1 MRPSKIRTININ
13 GEHQRSLSPSPLACA
28 EVVMSNP
35 LFDNAPEY
43 DSDLDTLADFVIEPT
58 TAHIPPPPSPLPN
71 TCLCGRT
78 TRGDDAD
85 TDEPLYCSEACA
97 RLDAFHA
104 LTARS
109 RSNSLAP
116 TPITT
121 APATPLFP
129 QVPLRESLAGLFIRP
144 DAVATPPT
152 VSTPLSAVSSFM
164 SVDSIPLPI
173 EMSSHYRRVT
183 AKRERMERAS
193 EERDQSRSHSRT
205 HSKARPLLEFEEDC
219 HVETHIE
226 RQVGSD
232 GEEHVPT
239 PAAVHVHIA
248 VNVQVEHHAPDNRLD
263 ADQLSRALSATM
275 LGPASGIAWHNP
287 FADHPVSSS
296 AKDLSIAP
304 TDTSNF
310 YEPPSSDLISIAETE
325 DFSPFVT
332 YAPISVTPS
341 GMPSRKSSVC
351 FAGVGPAGRTLSTRS
366 RAQSNARVCEGAG
379 NHLSEKPLPSTPED
393 SPALF
398 STVGSSKAVPETPIE
413 HRAESSGST
422 AIATESA
429 ALAPALHSPGLSL
442 DLPSPMPSFDLTS
455 ESGTPTSSIPPASP
469 SMPSHTQQADSDSQI
484 TPPRSATSPASH
496 PSFGNTP
503 GRFPVTASRPTTSP
517 QRRIPRRL
525 QTLDCLPR
533 AKIFS
538 MVVDPDLD
546 VLAGEVEPPASAA
559 ASLKRVDT
567 APELNTARDAAIQ
580 YPFADAAISSEPL
593 HKNRQLCTRARATS
607 TPRRPNLPLR
617 QRTSS
622 TPSPPNAI
630 PLGQK
635 VPRRARMHPPPPTP
649 PVSPSQVSSPRPAV
663 GQDPGTWQSFGA
675 VFDALGWNT
684 GSATSN
690 RLSRQLSMDELGM
703 GLHRRQESAESS
715 GSSATDVSWSS
726 SSGKLLLFIFWPV
739 ATNLTD
745 HDVALTTAPLSSSS
759 VYSWPANPDEAESYS
774 HVSGILRARSPATSS
789 VRTIVPPPRKS
800 SLAGDGSDTEHIGL
814 QLCHARRS
822 RRQSSLAA
830 LDSVLAME
838 DGFWE
843 QTVMVRDAD
852 DSLDNDGMAPG
863 VQFRGDAGGFAF
875 PATKDKPAFEPV
887 LRIAGISRPPSTA
900 NLMNPGSDTSGSKV
914 GTAPARLEHLAPPT
928 IDYHA
933 HRASA
938 SQFPVSPSIASV
950 RPSPEIDTAPSPMP
964 PQMSST
970 SLFDVPMTASPIMG
984 TPSLSRGSPALPN
997 GSPIS
1002 AQFALRTPGSPYLA
1016 VPLGPSRRTSRSTD
1030 ASSVLL
1036 RTASAAR
1043 LAAALNAADD
1053 DEDASPRRVFED
1065 LPYARYSPGTGH
1077 RLRLRRSGS
1086 LGRSSSLSG
1095 SGSSMG
1101 LGLALGGVAEY
1112 DSRRS
1117 SSEPWNGIVPGSVIM
1132 PSEALSMSR
1141 SGSRMNL
1148 RDPPVLAVP
1157 EEEEEPEED
1166 YGQVVPASKF
1176 SNIAVSP
1183 GELSME
1189 EAGDEAS
1196 PLIDAFPHPMGGYFP
1211 GSRFASRAG
1220 TPVKGLHGSSSGLSS
1235 QVTVGN
1241 ARQENMEE
1249 QEPSDDEDEEIVTT
1263 VQRMRHSMQLLSTV

>member
-1 MRPSKIRTININ
+1 MRPNKIRMININ

-43 DSDLDTLADFVIEPT
+43 DSDMDTLADFVIEPT

-78 TRGDDAD
+78 TRDDDAD
-85 TDEPLYCSEACA
+85 ADEPLYCSEACA

-129 QVPLRESLAGLFIRP
+129 QIPLRESLAGLFIRP
-144 DAVATPPT
+144 DTTGTPPA
-152 VSTPLSAVSSFM
+152 VSTPLSAVSSFA
-164 SVDSIPLPI
+164 SVDSTPLPI

-193 EERDQSRSHSRT
+193 EERDRSRSHSRT
-205 HSKARPLLEFEEDC
+205 HSKARPLLELEEDC

-226 RQVGSD
+226 RQVGLD
-232 GEEHVPT
+232 GEEHVPAPT
-239 PAAVHVHIA
+239 TVHVHIA
-248 VNVQVEHHAPDNRLD
+248 VNVQVEHHTPDNRLD

-275 LGPASGIAWHNP
+275 LGPASGISWRDP
-287 FADHPVSSS
+287 FTDQAVSSPT
-296 AKDLSIAP
+296 KELSIAP
-304 TDTSNF
+304 TETSDS
-310 YEPPSSDLISIAETE
+310 YEPSSSDLISIAETE
-325 DFSPFVT
+325 EDFSPFVA
-332 YAPISVTPS
+332 YAPISVPPS
-341 GMPSRKSSVC
+341 GLPSRKSSVC
-351 FAGVGPAGRTLSTRS
+351 FAGVGPAGRVLSTRS
-366 RAQSNARVCEGAG
+366 RAQSSARACEGSG

-393 SPALF
+393 SLVVS
-398 STVGSSKAVPETPIE
+398 STVESSKAVPETLIE
-413 HRAESSGST
+413 STAESLESPVS
-422 AIATESA
+422 ATESA
-429 ALAPALHSPGLSL
+429 ALTPALYSPGLSL
-442 DLPSPMPSFDLTS
+442 DLPSPMPSFDLAP
-455 ESGTPTSSIPPASP
+455 EPATPTSSTAPASP
-469 SMPSHTQQADSDSQI
+469 CTPNHTQQPNFDPQA
-484 TPPRSATSPASH
+484 TPSRSEISPASH
-496 PSFGNTP
+496 SSSGDTP
-503 GRFPVTASRPTTSP
+503 KRSPAIVSRPTTSP

-546 VLAGEVEPPASAA
+546 IFAGEAESPVSAA

-567 APELNTARDAAIQ
+567 APELNMGRVATIQ
-580 YPFADAAISSEPL
+580 YPVSDAAISPETP
-593 HKNRQLCTRARATS
+593 HKNQQQLRTRARATS
-607 TPRRPNLPLR
+607 TPRRPNLPFR

-622 TPSPPNAI
+622 TPSPPHAI

-635 VPRRARMHPPPPTP
+635 TPRRARIHPPPPTP
-649 PVSPSQVSSPRPAV
+649 PVSPSQVSSPRPAI
-663 GQDPGTWQSFGA
+663 GQDPSTWQSFGA
-675 VFDALGWNT
+675 VFDALGWNS
-684 GSATSN
+684 GSAPLN
-690 RLSRQLSMDELGM
+690 RVSRQLSMDELGM
-703 GLHRRQESAESS
+703 SLHRRQESAESS

-726 SSGKLLLFIFWPV
+726 SS
-739 ATNLTD
+739 
-745 HDVALTTAPLSSSS
+745 APLSSAS
-759 VYSWPANPDEAESYS
+759 VYSWPANGDEAESYS
-774 HVSGILRARSPATSS
+774 HISGILRARSPATSS

-800 SLAGDGSDTEHIGL
+800 SLAGDGNDTEHIGL

-843 QTVMVRDAD
+843 QPVVVRDAD
-852 DSLDNDGMAPG
+852 DSLDNDGMTPG

-875 PATKDKPAFEPV
+875 PATKNKPAFEPV
-887 LRIAGISRPPSTA
+887 LRIAGISRPPSVA
-900 NLMNPGSDTSGSKV
+900 NLMNPGSDTSGSRV
-914 GTAPARLEHLAPPT
+914 VDNTPARLEQLAPPT
-928 IDYHA
+928 IDHHA
-933 HRASA
+933 HRAPA
-938 SQFPVSPSIASV
+938 SQFPVSPSIASA
-950 RPSPEIDTAPSPMP
+950 RPSPEIDATTYAIP

-970 SLFDVPMTASPIMG
+970 SLFDAPMAASPIMG

-1053 DEDASPRRVFED
+1053 EDASPRRGFED

-1086 LGRSSSLSG
+1086 LGRSSSLGGSG
-1095 SGSSMG
+1095 SGMG
-1101 LGLALGGVAEY
+1101 LGLALGGPGDY

-1117 SSEPWNGIVPGSVIM
+1117 SSEPWNGIPGSVIT
-1132 PSEALSMSR
+1132 PGIVASESISMSR

-1157 EEEEEPEED
+1157 EEEEPEED

-1220 TPVKGLHGSSSGLSS
+1220 TPVKGLHASSSGLSL
-1235 QVTVGN
+1235 QVAMGN
-1241 ARQENMEE
+1241 MRQENTEE

>member
-1 MRPSKIRTININ
+1 MININ
-13 GEHQRSLSPSPLACA
+13 GEHQRSLSSSPLACA
-28 EVVMSNP
+28 EVVMSNT

-43 DSDLDTLADFVIEPT
+43 DSDMDTLADFVIEPT

-78 TRGDDAD
+78 TRDDDAD

-129 QVPLRESLAGLFIRP
+129 QVPLRESIAGLLIRP
-144 DAVATPPT
+144 DAIGTPPA
-152 VSTPLSAVSSFM
+152 VSTPLSAVSSFT
-164 SVDSIPLPI
+164 SVDSVPLPI

-183 AKRERMERAS
+183 AKRERMERACD
-193 EERDQSRSHSRT
+193 ERDRSRSHSRT
-205 HSKARPLLEFEEDC
+205 HSKAWPLLELEEDW
-219 HVETHIE
+219 HAETHVE

-232 GEEHVPT
+232 GEEHVPAPT
-239 PAAVHVHIA
+239 TVHVHIA

-275 LGPASGIAWHNP
+275 LGPASGVFWRNP
-287 FADHPVSSS
+287 FPDQAVSS
-296 AKDLSIAP
+296 P
-304 TDTSNF
+304 TKESLITPIGISDS

-325 DFSPFVT
+325 EDFSPFVA
-332 YAPISVTPS
+332 YAPISVPPS
-341 GMPSRKSSVC
+341 GLPSRKSSVC
-351 FAGVGPAGRTLSTRS
+351 FAGIGPTGRIPPTRP
-366 RAQSNARVCEGAG
+366 RAQSNAPTCEESVD
-379 NHLSEKPLPSTPED
+379 NLSEKPLPSTPEGA
-393 SPALF
+393 SPVS
-398 STVGSSKAVPETPIE
+398 STAESSKAVPETPIE
-413 HRAESSGST
+413 PPAESSPSPV
-422 AIATESA
+422 IPMESA
-429 ALAPALHSPGLSL
+429 ALYSPGFSL
-442 DLPSPMPSFDLTS
+442 DLPSPMPSFDLAP
-455 ESGTPTSSIPPASP
+455 EPATPTSSTAPASP
-469 SMPSHTQQADSDSQI
+469 STPSHIQHADFDPQA
-484 TPPRSATSPASH
+484 TPPHSAVLPASGDTPKHSPAL
-496 PSFGNTP
+496 
-503 GRFPVTASRPTTSP
+503 VSRPSTSP

-525 QTLDCLPR
+525 QTLDSLPR

-546 VLAGEVEPPASAA
+546 VLAAEAEPPASAA

-567 APELNTARDAAIQ
+567 APELTMGRDAGIQ
-580 YPFADAAISSEPL
+580 YPVADAAISPETP
-593 HKNRQLCTRARATS
+593 HKNHQLRTRARATS

-622 TPSPPNAI
+622 TPSPPGAV

-635 VPRRARMHPPPPTP
+635 APRRARMHPPPPTP
-649 PVSPSQVSSPRPAV
+649 PVSPSQVSSPRPAI

-675 VFDALGWNT
+675 VFDALGWNA
-684 GSATSN
+684 GSGPN

-726 SSGKLLLFIFWPV
+726 SS
-739 ATNLTD
+739 
-745 HDVALTTAPLSSSS
+745 APLSSSS
-759 VYSWPANPDEAESYS
+759 VYSWTANGGEAESHSY
-774 HVSGILRARSPATSS
+774 VPGILRARSPATSS

-800 SLAGDGSDTEHIGL
+800 SLAGDGSDTEHMGL
-814 QLCHARRS
+814 QLCHTRRS

-843 QTVMVRDAD
+843 QSVVVRDAD
-852 DSLDNDGMAPG
+852 DSLENDGMAPG

-887 LRIAGISRPPSTA
+887 LRIAGISRPPSAA
-900 NLMNPGSDTSGSKV
+900 NLMNSGSGSRV
-914 GTAPARLEHLAPPT
+914 TDNTPARLEHLTPPT
-928 IDYHA
+928 IDHHA
-933 HRASA
+933 HRAPA

-950 RPSPEIDTAPSPMP
+950 RPSPEIDVAASPMP
-964 PQMSST
+964 PHMSST
-970 SLFDVPMTASPIMG
+970 SLFDGPMTASPIMG

-1002 AQFALRTPGSPYLA
+1002 AQFALRTPGSPYLS
-1016 VPLGPSRRTSRSTD
+1016 VPLGPSRRASRSTD

-1053 DEDASPRRVFED
+1053 DEEASPRRGFED

-1086 LGRSSSLSG
+1086 LGRSSSLGGSG
-1095 SGSSMG
+1095 SGMG
-1101 LGLALGGVAEY
+1101 LGLALGGLGDY

-1117 SSEPWNGIVPGSVIM
+1117 SSEPWNGVTTGSVIT
-1132 PSEALSMSR
+1132 PGIVASETISMSR

-1166 YGQVVPASKF
+1166 YGQVVSASKF

-1183 GELSME
+1183 GQLSIE

-1220 TPVKGLHGSSSGLSS
+1220 TPVKGLNGSSSGLSL
-1235 QVTVGN
+1235 QIAVGN
-1241 ARQENMEE
+1241 ARQENTEE
-1249 QEPSDDEDEEIVTT
+1249 EEPSDDEDEEIVTT
-1263 VQRMRHSMQLLSTV
+1263 VQRMRHSMQLLSAV